1 MAEASKNT
9 LDDLELVKRAKEND
23 SRAFEK
29 LAKSCR
35 CISKP
40 NGAIRIVEI
49 AFIGNHR
56 EVQRR
61 NQVACQ
67 DLRQTDPVLLTL

>member
-35 CISKP
+35 CIS
-40 NGAIRIVEI
+40 EI
-49 AFIGNHR
+49 DDMSNRHLIQLDDFLSH
-56 EVQRR
+56 
-61 NQVACQ
+61 
-67 DLRQTDPVLLTL
+67 